1 MMKRYIYEFHRN
13 ISLVD
18 LNKKG
23 VDGWKLFSYDNV
35 DLNIFNIAPLNES
48 VIYYNVTLEKLLP

>member
-1 MMKRYIYEFHRN
+1 MMKRYIYEFHGE

-23 VDGWKLFSYDNV
+23 DDGWKLFSFHEVVPYAGGKV
-35 DLNIFNIAPLNES
+35 L
-48 VIYYNVTLEKLLP
+48 YNYVTLEKLLP

>member
-1 MMKRYIYEFHRN
+1 MMKRYIYEFHRE

-23 VDGWKLFSYDNV
+23 DDGWKLFSFHEVVPYISDTV
-35 DLNIFNIAPLNES
+35 L
-48 VIYYNVTLEKLLP
+48 YKYVTLEKLLP